1 MDYVLE
7 MRDVHKSFKGH
18 QVLRGLDLQIP
29 TKSIFGFLGNNG
41 EGKST
46 AIRIFLGLL
55 QADRGSVQVFGSPLN
70 NKNKQQTL
78 QKIGCIVDAPCA
90 YSNLNAVEFLK
101 IACIAKKLPHTEI
114 PKVIEQ
120 VNLKQDKSRLISQY
134 SLGMKQR
141 LAIANALLG
150 SPELLILDEPSNG
163 LDPEG
168 IQDIRNLIK
177 RLPKENNCTVF
188 VSSHQ
193 LDEVEK
199 MATHCALLR
208 NGHAIFQAPI
218 QELLQQKRGGFELH
232 VDDANRALVLLKNQ
246 NFECEIQSNTRL
258 KIHDFGI
265 ENAAKVNA
273 FLVDSG
279 IQLFQA
285 IHQQSSLEEWF
296 FATHK
301 EIAA

>member
-1 MDYVLE
+1 MEYVLE
-7 MRDVHKSFKGH
+7 MMDVHKSFKGH
-18 QVLRGLDLQIP
+18 QVLQGVNLQVP
-29 TKSIFGFLGNNG
+29 QKSIFGFLGNNG

-55 QADRGSVQVFGSPLN
+55 QADKGAINVFGESIHKKKL
-70 NKNKQQTL
+70 KAL

-90 YSNLNAVEFLK
+90 YSNLNADEFLK
-101 IACIAKKLPHTEI
+101 IACIAKKLSYSEI
-114 PKVIEQ
+114 PKVLEQ
-120 VNLKQDKSRLISQY
+120 VNLKQDKRRLISQY

-150 SPELLILDEPSNG
+150 SPKLLILDEPSNG

-168 IQDIRNLIK
+168 ILDIRNLIK
-177 RLPKENNCTVF
+177 RLPEENNCTIF

-208 NGHAIFQAPI
+208 QGKVRFQAPI
-218 QELLQQKRGGFELH
+218 QELLQQKKGRLKLYVNDSTQAFQ
-232 VDDANRALVLLKNQ
+232 LLKNQ
-246 NFECEIQSNTRL
+246 NFICEIHSETQLSV
-258 KIHDFGI
+258 HDFAI
-265 ENAAKVNA
+265 EHAAQVNA
-273 FLVDSG
+273 YLVQAG

-296 FATHK
+296 FSSQ
-301 EIAA
+301 EGVSP